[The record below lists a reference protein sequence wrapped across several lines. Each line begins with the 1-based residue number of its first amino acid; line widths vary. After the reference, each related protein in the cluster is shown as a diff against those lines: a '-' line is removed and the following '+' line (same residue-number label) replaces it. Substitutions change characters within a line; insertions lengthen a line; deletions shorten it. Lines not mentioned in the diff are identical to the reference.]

1 MDLAGEGDRLLE
13 IARASCVAGG
23 FAWLD
28 DDGVPD
34 RSEPL
39 RLWITARMTH
49 VFALG
54 HLLGR
59 PGCAEL
65 VDHGLVGLSD
75 TFQDREAGDW
85 FAAVRD
91 GRPVGTEKS
100 AYEYAFVLLA
110 ASSAETAGRPGAETL
125 REEAADVFLG
135 RFWSEQDGLSRECWD
150 RHWRT
155 LDRYRGANA
164 NMHAAEAF
172 LAVGDATGDP
182 AWHRRALRIV
192 ERLVRGVARAH
203 GWRLPEHFDAQ
214 WRPVPAYNED
224 RPRDPFRPYGVTPG
238 HALEWSR
245 DRTWHGKPDVYHAI
259 QATLVPRL
267 PLAPTFARAL
277 RDDALASA

>member
-1 MDLAGEGDRLLE
+1 
-13 IARASCVAGG
+13 
-23 FAWLD
+23 
-28 DDGVPD
+28 
-34 RSEPL
+34 
-39 RLWITARMTH
+39 
-49 VFALG
+49 
-54 HLLGR
+54 
-59 PGCAEL
+59 
-65 VDHGLVGLSD
+65 
-75 TFQDREAGDW
+75 
-85 FAAVRD
+85 
-91 GRPVGTEKS
+91 
-100 AYEYAFVLLA
+100 
-110 ASSAETAGRPGAETL
+110 
-125 REEAADVFLG
+125 
-135 RFWSEQDGLSRECWD
+135 
-150 RHWRT
+150 
-155 LDRYRGANA
+155 
-164 NMHAAEAF
+164 MHAAEAF